1 MRERKTDRVYG
12 AVVKEIRRVARLG
25 LPFTISDING
35 GIERRRM
42 LSTLVKKGEL
52 RRVRPGKSG
61 GPQTI
66 YKLAKSST

>member
-1 MRERKTDRVYG
+1 VRERKTDRVYG
-12 AVVKEIRRVARLG
+12 AVVKEIRRVARWG

-52 RRVRPGKSG
+52 RRVRAGQAG
-61 GPQTI
+61 GAQTI
-66 YKLAKSST
+66 YKSTKKLL